1 MKYELKDYHIGEVA
15 KFYGLTVDAVRL
27 YDKKGILSPP
37 KNDETNYRIYSKE
50 DFVTMDYVM
59 RLRRMDI
66 SLESIRSMM
75 HGASLRDM
83 MEIVSGKEDE
93 ISKKIA
99 ELQQKE
105 KLLKDYRIKLSDCMR
120 GQGKME
126 IVMAPP
132 FICQEVR
139 GSMAEVMADFDMLDK
154 ESMPLLTIV
163 SKQEG
168 QQEYTSFQYAES
180 MCDRNLRQK
189 ATNYLVSLADVNGKS
204 DREDFPKERFSV
216 IPARKCLHTYS
227 VVYTNTDYTQA
238 SYVLDYILQN
248 GLEVIDWPLTRIVA
262 TEYDTE
268 QSAEYLELWAPVRG

>member
-1 MKYELKDYHIGEVA
+1 
-15 KFYGLTVDAVRL
+15 
-27 YDKKGILSPP
+27 
-37 KNDETNYRIYSKE
+37 
-50 DFVTMDYVM
+50 
-59 RLRRMDI
+59 
-66 SLESIRSMM
+66 
-75 HGASLRDM
+75 
-83 MEIVSGKEDE
+83 
-93 ISKKIA
+93 
-99 ELQQKE
+99 
-105 KLLKDYRIKLSDCMR
+105 
-120 GQGKME
+120 
-126 IVMAPP
+126 MAPP

-189 ATNYLVSLADVNGKS
+189 ATNYLVSLADVNGIS

>member
-189 ATNYLVSLADVNGKS
+189 ATNYLVSLADVNGIS

-227 VVYTNTDYTQA
+227 VVYTNTDYTQV